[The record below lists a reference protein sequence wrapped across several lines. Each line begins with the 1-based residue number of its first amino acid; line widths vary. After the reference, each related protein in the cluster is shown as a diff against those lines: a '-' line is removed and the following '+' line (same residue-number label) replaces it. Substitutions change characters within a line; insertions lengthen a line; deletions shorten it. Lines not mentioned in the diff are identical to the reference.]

1 MAITIT
7 ASPDTITAG
16 YNPIVWTCTSN
27 TATIV
32 RIIADVVIDGTVRAN
47 IDKDPRFGTTDTF
60 DFDIQSVVQD
70 YLTEN
75 LETISGNDIAN
86 AGSSEVEVYLKL
98 YEVVLTGGL
107 LVTAWREN
115 GTGLPEQ
122 TSDVG
127 WCINSALQHE
137 ETQNL
142 NAFTVDTT
150 SKRFLTNR
158 TTQKLRRTETMQLH
172 FVTNEAS
179 VKAKLVQKDSS
190 GSTTSTTAF
199 PGSAETITDK
209 AGVVLLDGSVMD
221 ATAATFEITLAD
233 SSLADISETVT
244 ITIDDSCSSEAVR
257 LKWVNPL
264 GGIDGYTFMAR
275 KKEDVSFRSKT
286 FERVVEK
293 GYALKDRGHTVLSIT
308 GQDTMELFSDILT
321 NTELQWIAE
330 LGLSNNVWIDDGNFV
345 PMVVT
350 SRKIKTIDTEKKRF
364 QASYKLK
371 KANERITQ
379 RG

>member
-1 MAITIT
+1 M
-7 ASPDTITAG
+7 ASP
-16 YNPIVWTCTSN
+16 V
-27 TATIV
+27 
-32 RIIADVVIDGTVRAN
+32 
-47 IDKDPRFGTTDTF
+47 
-60 DFDIQSVVQD
+60 
-70 YLTEN
+70 
-75 LETISGNDIAN
+75 
-86 AGSSEVEVYLKL
+86 
-98 YEVVLTGGL
+98 
-107 LVTAWREN
+107 
-115 GTGLPEQ
+115 
-122 TSDVG
+122 

-158 TTQKLRRTETMQLH
+158 TAQKLRRTETMQLH

-321 NTELQWIAE
+321 NAELEWIAE